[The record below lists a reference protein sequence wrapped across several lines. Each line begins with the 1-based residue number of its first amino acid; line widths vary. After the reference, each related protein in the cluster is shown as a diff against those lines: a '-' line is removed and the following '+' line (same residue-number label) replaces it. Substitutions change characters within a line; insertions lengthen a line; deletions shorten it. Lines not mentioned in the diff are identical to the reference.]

1 MVTNNYDFSVFRFI
15 LKKKKKTFSTFN
27 DVRQGRLGLK
37 NNNLVWFLVFLSN

>member
-15 LKKKKKTFSTFN
+15 LKKKKTSMEMVSTFN

-37 NNNLVWFLVFLSN
+37 NNNLV

>member
-15 LKKKKKTFSTFN
+15 LKKKKKTSMEMVSTLN

-37 NNNLVWFLVFLSN
+37 NNNLV